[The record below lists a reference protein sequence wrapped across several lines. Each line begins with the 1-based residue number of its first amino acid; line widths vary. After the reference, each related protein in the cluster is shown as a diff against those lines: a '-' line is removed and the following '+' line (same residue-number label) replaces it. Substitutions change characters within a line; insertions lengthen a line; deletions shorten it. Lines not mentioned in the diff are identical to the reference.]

1 MTHNSAYSDNH
12 RSAISFLVLYSSH
25 SLHDFVQNSYF
36 YYNRKKF
43 QAFFFVHPIL
53 MSIFLRGK
61 SKLYKL
67 HYCGIH
73 LFSLLVIKAVE
84 ISALIK
90 IKD

>member
-1 MTHNSAYSDNH
+1 MILFKI
-12 RSAISFLVLYSSH
+12 AISITIGKNFK
-25 SLHDFVQNSYF
+25 Q
-36 YYNRKKF
+36 
-43 QAFFFVHPIL
+43 FFFVHPIL

-90 IKD
+90 IKDCDSRS